1 MFEKIELAQGVTLY
15 VRPTTQ
21 FKTISFSFKFRTAL
35 TAQVAAERTVLT
47 NVLQH
52 SNAAYPTTAAYRSAL
67 DDLYGAVLYFDTAKK
82 GTTHTLY
89 MNAEIVN
96 DQYLSHEA
104 VFEPMIEVMKSALFA
119 PNLANGEFK
128 PAIVTREKKIVEE
141 RIEAVFDDKARFAQ
155 KRLMEILRPNHPASI
170 SANGTVAEVN
180 AITPTSLYA
189 AYQNMLQRDSVDIY
203 VVGDVDVASM
213 VATMKEAFP
222 FTARTPV
229 TEQQSTTPQSAEFRY
244 VREQQTMKQ
253 GKLHIGFST
262 PVRFGDD
269 DFAAMQVFNGI
280 FGGYAHSKLFM
291 NVREKESLAYYA
303 SSAYASH
310 HGLVFVTSGIE
321 AINEEKAF
329 TLIKQ
334 QLNGMAKGD
343 ISEREMTQTKAMLK
357 NQLREALDSARGQIE
372 VYDQY
377 KDLKEPFTVE
387 AWSQK
392 WQNVTVQE
400 VAKMAQQMQLEAA
413 YFLSG
418 KEEA

>member
-21 FKTISFSFKFRTAL
+21 FKTISFSFKFRNQL
-35 TAQVAAERTVLT
+35 TEQNASERTVLT

-52 SNAAYPTTAAYRSAL
+52 SNETYQTTAAYRSAL
-67 DDLYGAVLYFDTAKK
+67 DELYGAVLYFDTAKK

-89 MNAEIVN
+89 MNAEVVN
-96 DQYLSHEA
+96 DQYLSHEKVLA
-104 VFEPMIEVMKSALFA
+104 PMMALMKTALLQ
-119 PNLANGEFK
+119 PNLADGVFK
-128 PAIVTREKKIVEE
+128 ESIVKREKQIIEE
-141 RIEAVFDDKARFAQ
+141 RIASVFDDKARFAQ
-155 KRLMEILRPNHPASI
+155 KRLMEIMRPNHVASI
-170 SANGTVAEVN
+170 SANGTVAQVQ
-180 AITPTSLYA
+180 AVTPASLYA
-189 AYQNMLQRDSVDIY
+189 AYERMLQQDTIDIY
-203 VVGDVDVASM
+203 IVGDVDVKEMALMMKQAFSFSAREAIT
-213 VATMKEAFP
+213 VAP
-222 FTARTPV
+222 SSTPV
-229 TEQQSTTPQSAEFRY
+229 KEDVVY

-262 PVRFGDD
+262 PVRFGDV
-269 DFAAMQVFNGI
+269 DFAKMQVFNGI

-303 SSAYASH
+303 SSSYASH

-321 AINEEKAF
+321 AVNEEKAYA
-329 TLIKQ
+329 LIQQ
-334 QLNGMAKGD
+334 QLTAMATGD
-343 ISEREMTQTKAMLK
+343 ISEREMTQTKAMLQ

-377 KDLKEPFTVE
+377 KELNEIFTIE
-387 AWSQK
+387 AWSKK
-392 WQNVTVQE
+392 WQDVTKE
-400 VAKMAQQMQLEAA
+400 DIMRMAKQVKLEAA

>member
-21 FKTISFSFKFRTAL
+21 FKTISFSFKFRNEL
-35 TAQVAAERTVLT
+35 TKQSASERTVLT

-52 SNAAYPTTAAYRSAL
+52 SNAVYQTTAAYRSAL
-67 DDLYGAVLYFDTAKK
+67 DELYGAVLYFDTAKK
-82 GTTHTLY
+82 GTAHTLY
-89 MNAEIVN
+89 MNAEVVN
-96 DQYLSHEA
+96 DHYLSHEKVLA
-104 VFEPMIEVMKSALFA
+104 PTIEMMQTALFK
-119 PNLANGEFK
+119 PNLQDDVFK
-128 PAIVTREKKIVEE
+128 SSVVTREKQIIQE
-141 RIEAVFDDKARFAQ
+141 RIESVFDDKARFAQ
-155 KRLMEILRPNHPASI
+155 KRLMELMRPDHVASI
-170 SANGTVAEVN
+170 SANGTVADVQ
-180 AITPTSLYA
+180 AITPTTLFS
-189 AYQNMLQRDSVDIY
+189 AYERMLTEDTIDIY
-203 VVGDVDVASM
+203 IVGDVDVTAITAM
-213 VATMKEAFP
+213 MKQAFP
-222 FTARTPV
+222 FTAREAM
-229 TEQQSTTPQSAEFRY
+229 TETRSTTPVKQEVTY

-262 PVRFGDD
+262 PVRFGDV
-269 DFAAMQVFNGI
+269 DFAKMQVFNGI

-303 SSAYASH
+303 SSSYASH

-321 AINEEKAF
+321 AVNEEKAF
-329 TLIKQ
+329 DLIKA
-334 QLNGMAKGD
+334 QLAAIAAGD
-343 ISEREMTQTKAMLK
+343 ISEREMTQTKAMLQ

-377 KDLKEPFTVE
+377 KDLNEIFTVT

-392 WQNVTVQE
+392 WQDVTKEDVMQ
-400 VAKMAQQMQLEAA
+400 MAQQVELEAA

>member
-21 FKTISFSFKFRTAL
+21 FKTISFSFKFRNQL
-35 TAQVAAERTVLT
+35 TEQNASERTVLT

-52 SNAAYPTTAAYRSAL
+52 SNETYQTTAAYRSTL
-67 DDLYGAVLYFDTAKK
+67 DELYGAVLYFDTAKK

-89 MNAEIVN
+89 MNAEVVN
-96 DQYLSHEA
+96 DQYLSHEKVLA
-104 VFEPMIEVMKSALFA
+104 PMMALMKTALLQ
-119 PNLANGEFK
+119 PNLADGVFK
-128 PAIVTREKKIVEE
+128 ESIVKREKQIIEE
-141 RIEAVFDDKARFAQ
+141 RIASVFDDKARFAQ
-155 KRLMEILRPNHPASI
+155 KRLMEIMRPNHVASI
-170 SANGTVAEVN
+170 SANGTVAQVQ
-180 AITPTSLYA
+180 AVTPASLYA
-189 AYQNMLQRDSVDIY
+189 AYERMLQQDTIDIY
-203 VVGDVDVASM
+203 IVGDVDVKEMALMMKQAFSFSAREAIT
-213 VATMKEAFP
+213 VAP
-222 FTARTPV
+222 SSTPV
-229 TEQQSTTPQSAEFRY
+229 KEDVVY

-262 PVRFGDD
+262 PVRFGDV
-269 DFAAMQVFNGI
+269 DFAKMQVFNGI

-303 SSAYASH
+303 SSSYASH

-321 AINEEKAF
+321 AVNEEKAYA
-329 TLIKQ
+329 LIQKQ
-334 QLNGMAKGD
+334 LTAMVAGD
-343 ISEREMTQTKAMLK
+343 ISEREMTQTKAMLQ

-377 KDLKEPFTVE
+377 KELNEIFTIE
-387 AWSQK
+387 GWSKK
-392 WQNVTVQE
+392 WQDVTKE
-400 VAKMAQQMQLEAA
+400 DIMRMAKQMKLEAA

>member
-229 TEQQSTTPQSAEFRY
+229 TEQRSTTPQSAEFRY

-418 KEEA
+418 REEA

>member
-203 VVGDVDVASM
+203 VVGDVDVANM

>member
-334 QLNGMAKGD
+334 QLNGMAKGN

>member
-21 FKTISFSFKFRTAL
+21 FKTISFSFKFRNQL
-35 TAQVAAERTVLT
+35 TEQNASERTVLT

-52 SNAAYPTTAAYRSAL
+52 SNETYQTTAAYRSAL
-67 DDLYGAVLYFDTAKK
+67 DELYGAVLYFDTAKK

-89 MNAEIVN
+89 MNAEVVN
-96 DQYLSHEA
+96 DQYLSHEKVLA
-104 VFEPMIEVMKSALFA
+104 PMMALMKTALLQ
-119 PNLANGEFK
+119 PNLTDGVFK
-128 PAIVTREKKIVEE
+128 ESIVKREKQIIEE
-141 RIEAVFDDKARFAQ
+141 RIASVFDDKARFAQ
-155 KRLMEILRPNHPASI
+155 KRLMEIMRPNHVASI
-170 SANGTVAEVN
+170 SANGTVAQVQ
-180 AITPTSLYA
+180 AVTPASLYA
-189 AYQNMLQRDSVDIY
+189 AYERMLQQDTIDIY
-203 VVGDVDVASM
+203 IVGDVDVKEMALMMKQAFSFSAREAIT
-213 VATMKEAFP
+213 VAP
-222 FTARTPV
+222 SSTPV
-229 TEQQSTTPQSAEFRY
+229 KEDVVY

-262 PVRFGDD
+262 PVRFGDV
-269 DFAAMQVFNGI
+269 DFAKMQVFNGI

-303 SSAYASH
+303 SSSYASH

-321 AINEEKAF
+321 AVNEEKAYA
-329 TLIKQ
+329 LIQQ
-334 QLNGMAKGD
+334 QLTAMATGD
-343 ISEREMTQTKAMLK
+343 ISEREMTQTKAMLQ

-377 KDLKEPFTVE
+377 KELNEIFTIE
-387 AWSQK
+387 AWSKK
-392 WQNVTVQE
+392 WQDVTKE
-400 VAKMAQQMQLEAA
+400 DIMRMAKQVKLEAA

>member
-21 FKTISFSFKFRTAL
+21 FKTISFSFKFRNQL
-35 TAQVAAERTVLT
+35 TEQNASERTVLT

-52 SNAAYPTTAAYRSAL
+52 SNETYQTTAAYRSAL
-67 DDLYGAVLYFDTAKK
+67 DELYGAVLYFDTAKK

-89 MNAEIVN
+89 MNAEVVN
-96 DQYLSHEA
+96 DQYLSHEKVLA
-104 VFEPMIEVMKSALFA
+104 PMMTLMKIALLQ
-119 PNLANGEFK
+119 PNLADGVFK
-128 PAIVTREKKIVEE
+128 ESIVKREKQIIEE
-141 RIEAVFDDKARFAQ
+141 RIASVFDDKARFAQ
-155 KRLMEILRPNHPASI
+155 KRLMEIMRPNHVASI
-170 SANGTVAEVN
+170 SANGTVAQVQ
-180 AITPTSLYA
+180 AVTPASLYA
-189 AYQNMLQRDSVDIY
+189 AYERMLQQDTIDIY
-203 VVGDVDVASM
+203 IVGDVDVKEMALMMKQAFSFSAREAIT
-213 VATMKEAFP
+213 VAP
-222 FTARTPV
+222 SSTPV
-229 TEQQSTTPQSAEFRY
+229 KEDIVY

-262 PVRFGDD
+262 PVRFGDV
-269 DFAAMQVFNGI
+269 DFAKMQVFNGI

-303 SSAYASH
+303 SSSYASH

-321 AINEEKAF
+321 AVNEEKAYA
-329 TLIKQ
+329 LIQQ
-334 QLNGMAKGD
+334 QLTAMATGD
-343 ISEREMTQTKAMLK
+343 ISEREMTQTKAMLQ

-377 KDLKEPFTVE
+377 KELNEIFTIE
-387 AWSQK
+387 AWSKK
-392 WQNVTVQE
+392 WQDVTKE
-400 VAKMAQQMQLEAA
+400 DIMRMAKQVKLEAA